1 MKRGIDPKEE
11 GGEEKRKLESS
22 FRPMSSKIKPAGV
35 DSHTLQLTQPHRAD
49 QAGWKEGMGEGGKRW
64 HYLVAS
70 DDVAEIAGSEGVQL
84 P

>member
-22 FRPMSSKIKPAGV
+22 LCPKSSKIKPAGV
-35 DSHTLQLTQPHRAD
+35 DSHTLQLAQPHRAY
-49 QAGWKEGMGEGGKRW
+49 QAGWKEGMVEGGTRW
-64 HYLVAS
+64 LHLVAS
-70 DDVAEIAGSEGVQL
+70 DDVAEIAGREGVQL